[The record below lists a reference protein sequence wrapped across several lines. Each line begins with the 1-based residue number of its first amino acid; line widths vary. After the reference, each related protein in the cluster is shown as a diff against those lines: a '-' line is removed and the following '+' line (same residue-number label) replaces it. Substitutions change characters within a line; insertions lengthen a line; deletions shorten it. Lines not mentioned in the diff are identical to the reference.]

1 VQHETKW
8 YRTWI
13 LSGCDYERAA
23 PRRCCVCTQ
32 VQEAVWGSAEGDAAG
47 REVDVDVYA
56 RTRTMNLCTAPEPIT
71 MDSHTQWTFR
81 LDHAATYKLGEETHL
96 KLRLFHT
103 VRDSDR
109 VTDLL
114 VQPRHEK
121 LAIGR
126 EKPMWNGGC
135 HVESNGSVH
144 V

>member
-1 VQHETKW
+1 
-8 YRTWI
+8 
-13 LSGCDYERAA
+13 
-23 PRRCCVCTQ
+23 
-32 VQEAVWGSAEGDAAG
+32 
-47 REVDVDVYA
+47 VDVDVYA

-135 HVESNGSVH
+135 HVETSEWFSDFSPCLMSQMRQTSVGRSGIG
-144 V
+144 